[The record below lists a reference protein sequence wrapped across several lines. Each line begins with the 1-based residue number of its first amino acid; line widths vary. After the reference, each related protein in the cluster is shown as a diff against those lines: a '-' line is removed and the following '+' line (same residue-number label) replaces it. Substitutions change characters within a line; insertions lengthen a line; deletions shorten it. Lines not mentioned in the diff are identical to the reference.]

1 MTGLWVQSTHYHA
14 ERKTKPSIPGSS
26 MLSKTFVFGD
36 SVLIPGA
43 TGARVAGS
51 PSRRARP
58 PFTSHVPAG
67 GEDDAHAKP
76 VMDLGFISQDVIIS
90 EPHYRRLDDAR
101 EML

>member
-1 MTGLWVQSTHYHA
+1 VIGAMTGLWVQSTHYHA

-58 PFTSHVPAG
+58 PVY
-67 GEDDAHAKP
+67 KP
-76 VMDLGFISQDVIIS
+76 CA
-90 EPHYRRLDDAR
+90 RRWR
-101 EML
+101 G